1 MSTLNKIISRCFVFL
16 LIAFASAQTGVFAQK
31 DVKVLQT
38 PDSTTFINKN
48 DTLSVKADTLIAPSS
63 TNNDFG
69 LEDVVDCR
77 SVDSLTFDIQLQKVF
92 MYNEAEIDY
101 QTTNLKADYVEVDFA
116 KSLAYARGVPDST
129 GKVVGKPIFK
139 EGESEFNAR
148 EMSYNYDTEK
158 GIILDV
164 GTQEGEGFLHG
175 DIVKKLDDN
184 TSNMGEGWYTTCNA
198 EHPHFAL
205 RYKKARVIPDDK
217 VVTGLAWVEIEDV
230 PLPIGLP
237 FGLFPITKG
246 GTSGIVIP
254 KYGEQT
260 NRGFYLEDGG
270 YYWFINE
277 HFDLKLLGDIYTRGS
292 WAVKPTLR
300 YKKRYSY
307 SGSFNFN
314 YAINKTGQINTSSY
328 AESSDFKIRWTH
340 MQDPKARP
348 NSSFSAN
355 VNIVSS
361 NFNKY
366 NPTSTNDYL
375 SNTYSSSVS
384 YQANLFQ
391 NKANLSLNA
400 GMSQSTSNRTL
411 KITLPSATL
420 NVNRFYPLKR
430 KNTIG
435 KKRWYEDISV
445 QYNMVAENSVNSI
458 DSLLLQGYEEGNLMN
473 MINNGM
479 RHTVS
484 AQSPIKIL
492 KFLNMTNSA
501 NYTERWY
508 LQSYRQGWSSDTLIS
523 GADTTVGYVVLDTIP
538 GFVRGYDY
546 SFSSSV
552 STKLYGMLNFKRG
565 PVRAIRHVLSPSV
578 GFTYRPDFG
587 NQSYG
592 FYKSYYNENTGENVD
607 YSIFSG
613 SGYSSIYGT
622 PTTGESGNVNFRL
635 DNNLSMKVRS
645 KRDTITGM
653 KKVNIIDNLSF
664 STSYDLAK
672 DSLNWADLAVTGRTT
687 LFKKL
692 NIVYQARWDPYAADS
707 SGNRINT
714 FQYNINKQF
723 FRKESMS
730 YNFSMGYSLSSSKL
744 KKKGKENNAQGPNP
758 DIAAEESNYGTEE
771 EKMEVLDN
779 PDMYLDWNNN
789 WSLNLTY
796 SLVLGNTYKYINYT
810 MEDTPSYIHTIKLN
824 GDINI
829 TPKWKVGFTTNYD
842 LKAFELSYTQLNIY
856 RDLHCWEMRFN
867 WTPIGGQKGWN
878 FTINAKS
885 SLLQDLKLTRKKDFR
900 DY

>member
-1 MSTLNKIISRCFVFL
+1 MSTLNKIINRCFLFL
-16 LIAFASAQTGVFAQK
+16 LIVLTFAQTNVFAQQ
-31 DVKVLQT
+31 DVKILQP
-38 PDSTTFINKN
+38 PDTTTLINRS
-48 DTLSVKADTLIAPSS
+48 DTLSIQADTLLVPTP

-92 MYNEAEIDY
+92 MYNAAEIDY
-101 QTTNLKADYVEVDFA
+101 QTTNLKADYVEVDFS

-139 EGESEFNAR
+139 EGESEFNAK

-158 GIILDV
+158 GVILDV

-205 RYKKARVIPDDK
+205 KFKKARVIPDDK
-217 VVTGLAWVEIEDV
+217 VVTGMAWVEIEDI
-230 PLPIGLP
+230 PLPIALP

-254 KYGEQT
+254 KYGEAT
-260 NRGFYLEDGG
+260 NRGFYLESGG

-300 YKKRYSY
+300 YKKRYGY
-307 SGSFNFN
+307 SGSFSFN
-314 YAINKTGQINTSSY
+314 YAINKTGQPNTTSY
-328 AESSDFKIRWTH
+328 SESSDFKILWSH

-355 VNIVSS
+355 VNIVS
-361 NFNKY
+361 NTYNKY

-375 SNTYSSSVS
+375 SNTYSSSIA
-384 YQANLFQ
+384 YQAKLFQ

-430 KNTIG
+430 KNPVG
-435 KKRWYEDISV
+435 KQRWYEDIGI
-445 QYNMVAENSVNSI
+445 QYNMVAENSVNTI
-458 DSLLLQGYEEGNLMN
+458 DSLLLEGYEEGNLMN

-479 RHTVS
+479 RHTLTAS
-484 AQSPIKIL
+484 SPIKIL

-523 GADTTVGYVVLDTIP
+523 ESDTTVGYVVLDTIP

-546 SFSSSV
+546 SFSSSI
-552 STKLYGMLNFKRG
+552 STKLYGMVNFKRG
-565 PVRAIRHVLSPSV
+565 PVRAVRHVLSPSV

-587 NQSYG
+587 DQSYG
-592 FYKSYYNENTGENVD
+592 FYKTYYNENTQEEVM
-607 YSIFSG
+607 YSIFNG
-613 SGYSSIYGT
+613 SGYSSVYGS
-622 PTTGESGNVNFRL
+622 PTSGESGNVNFRL

-645 KRDTITGM
+645 KKDTLTGM
-653 KKVNIIDNLSF
+653 KKVNIIDNLSL

-692 NIVYQARWDPYAADS
+692 NIVYQARWDPYAVDS

-714 FQYNINKQF
+714 FQYDINKEL

-730 YNFSMGYSLSSSKL
+730 YNFSMSYSISSSKL
-744 KKKGKENNAQGPNP
+744 NKNNNDKSKHGTNQDFGIE
-758 DIAAEESNYGTEE
+758 DSQYGTED

-779 PDMYLDWNNN
+779 PEMYLDWNNN
-789 WSLNLTY
+789 WNLNVTY
-796 SLVLGNTYKYINYT
+796 SLVLGNTYKYINYL
-810 MEDTPSYIHTIKLN
+810 MEDTPNYIHTVRLN

-829 TPKWKVGFTTNYD
+829 TPKWKVGVTTNYD
-842 LKAFELSYTQLNIY
+842 LKEFELSYTQLNIY